1 MSVLLRYFKPYALY
15 ILLAI
20 VLLFGQASCDLAL
33 PDLMSD
39 IVNDGITTGNTS
51 YIISTGFKMLGVAL
65 ISASCTVT
73 VGFLGARAAA
83 GVCRGLRRD
92 VFISVEGFSNAEL
105 DRFSTSSL
113 ITRTTN
119 DITQIQMLIV
129 MMIRM
134 VFYAPIMA
142 VGGILHALARI
153 NPCHGSSP
161 WPWPCCLWWCSP
173 CSAL

>member
-83 GVCRGLRRD
+83 GVCRT
-92 VFISVEGFSNAEL
+92 VF
-105 DRFSTSSL
+105 
-113 ITRTTN
+113 
-119 DITQIQMLIV
+119 
-129 MMIRM
+129 
-134 VFYAPIMA
+134 P
-142 VGGILHALARI
+142 H
-153 NPCHGSSP
+153 PPSSP
-161 WPWPCCLWWCSP
+161 GPPMTSP
-173 CSAL
+173 RYRC

>member
-65 ISASCTVT
+65 LRESGTVK
-73 VGFLGARAAA
+73 
-83 GVCRGLRRD
+83 LR
-92 VFISVEGFSNAEL
+92 
-105 DRFSTSSL
+105 
-113 ITRTTN
+113 
-119 DITQIQMLIV
+119 
-129 MMIRM
+129 
-134 VFYAPIMA
+134 
-142 VGGILHALARI
+142 
-153 NPCHGSSP
+153 
-161 WPWPCCLWWCSP
+161 W
-173 CSAL
+173 

>member
-83 GVCRGLRRD
+83 GVCRGKIRRD
-92 VFISVEGFSNAEL
+92 
-105 DRFSTSSL
+105 
-113 ITRTTN
+113 
-119 DITQIQMLIV
+119 IQRLKMLV
-129 MMIRM
+129 QQVQTER
-134 VFYAPIMA
+134 V
-142 VGGILHALARI
+142 
-153 NPCHGSSP
+153 HGADG
-161 WPWPCCLWWCSP
+161 CTLQ
-173 CSAL
+173 